1 MIPWRSRTF
10 LVAGALVAA
19 LAALWLF
26 AAPSGRG
33 PKLIVIITPSLD
45 NPFFGQEA
53 LGAESR
59 ARELGYQTL
68 KFSHGDDAYKQSE
81 LIDTAIAR
89 NAAAI
94 ILDNAGADASVAAVT
109 RAKNAGIPV
118 FLIDREISARDAAA
132 VQIVSN
138 NYQGAT
144 LGAEAFADTLGERG
158 AYLELVG
165 RESDTNAKIRSR
177 GFHDVLDEYPNLRM
191 VARQSA
197 NWDQAQA
204 FSVTQSVLQAHP
216 EIKGVIAGNDT
227 MALGA
232 IAALE
237 SARRGDV
244 VVVGFDGSNDARD
257 AILAGKM
264 RATALQPARR
274 QARYAVELADRFL
287 KTGAT
292 GQPEK
297 LLMDCFLVDRANAS
311 RLKDFALAEKTVLTA
326 AN

>member
-1 MIPWRSRTF
+1 MKLSRS
-10 LVAGALVAA
+10 LVLGIVALILAGAAA
-19 LAALWLF
+19 FTLLPQDDDA
-26 AAPSGRG
+26 
-33 PKLIVIITPSLD
+33 KLMVIITPSLD

-53 LGAESR
+53 IGAERR
-59 ARELGYQTL
+59 AHALGYRTL

-81 LIDTAIAR
+81 LVDNAIAR

-94 ILDNAGADASVAAVT
+94 ILDNAGAQASVAAVL
-109 RAKNAGIPV
+109 RAKGAGIPV
-118 FLIDREISARDAAA
+118 FLIDREITSRGAAT

-144 LGAEAFADTLGERG
+144 LGAEAFVEAMGERG
-158 AYLELVG
+158 PYLELVG
-165 RESDTNAKIRSR
+165 RESDTNATIRSR
-177 GFHDVLDEYPNLRM
+177 GFHDLLDQYPEMKM
-191 VARQSA
+191 VARQSG

-204 FSVTQSVLQAHP
+204 FNVTQSVLQAHP
-216 EIKGVIAGNDT
+216 EIRGVIAGNDT

-237 SARRGDV
+237 SAGRGDV
-244 VVVGFDGSNDARD
+244 AVVGFDGSNDARD

-264 RATALQPARR
+264 RATVLQPAFR
-274 QARYAVELADRFL
+274 QAQYAVELADRYL

-297 LLMDCFLVDRANAS
+297 LLMDCFLIDRRNAA
-311 RLKDFALAEKTVLTA
+311 RLKDFALAK
-326 AN
+326 